1 MLFCALAI
9 DMDLYL
15 SIYKDNWET
24 FWLCDSMILLI
35 SVFFS
40 STIRWMEDISD
51 DFEYSVEFILVYK
64 FFITDYLADTVRL
77 WSSISTRNVLM
88 TLLSLSIYLFF
99 SFSEVYFVFR
109 YYYLNINWPIVLLF
123 STTYVSKSDILIF
136 ICYLY
141 FYHYF
146 LSSLRLLI
154 VVCNV
159 LIWTD
164 DEDKEVIFELSAWIY
179 RL

>member
-1 MLFCALAI
+1 
-9 DMDLYL
+9 
-15 SIYKDNWET
+15 
-24 FWLCDSMILLI
+24 
-35 SVFFS
+35 
-40 STIRWMEDISD
+40 
-51 DFEYSVEFILVYK
+51 
-64 FFITDYLADTVRL
+64 
-77 WSSISTRNVLM
+77 M

-99 SFSEVYFVFR
+99 SLSEVYFVFR

-123 STTYVSKSDILIF
+123 STTYVCKSDILIL

-164 DEDKEVIFELSAWIY
+164 DEDKEVIF
-179 RL
+179 